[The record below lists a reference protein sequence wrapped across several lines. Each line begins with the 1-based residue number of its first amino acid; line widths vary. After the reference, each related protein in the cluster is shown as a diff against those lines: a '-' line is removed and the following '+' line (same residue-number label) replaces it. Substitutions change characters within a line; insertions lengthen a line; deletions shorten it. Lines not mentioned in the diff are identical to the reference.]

1 MRLKKLDYIGISIL
15 IAGSYYPIIIYS
27 FSCELYIQYLY
38 IIPITLLCLSTLYM
52 TLSEFGLYFHI
63 NIDLQM
69 ALL

>member
-15 IAGSYYPIIIYS
+15 IAGSYYPIVIYS
-27 FSCELYIQYLY
+27 FSCEPYIQYLY

-52 TLSEFGLYFHI
+52 TLSEFGLYIYI

-69 ALL
+69 VL